1 MDRHRP
7 GSAACSASIHPI
19 KSPPQVN
26 FIPAQLSNVRP
37 MSQAKLPNRPKRKKT
52 DFVSIGI
59 VVFFI
64 LLAGIAAIV
73 AYRIVNNIISTTTS
87 ITIPG
92 IALKPVSV
100 PQPGATIDAHAI
112 PTLAQAQIDAAPTP
126 QPWDGGTRVNI
137 LLMGLDYRDW
147 TAIQKNEPSRTD
159 SMIVFT
165 FDPISK
171 TAGFLSIP
179 RDMWVTIP
187 GYDNGKINTAH
198 FLGQLNNLPGS
209 GPALSVKT
217 VENFLGIKIDY
228 YAEIDFTAFTT
239 FIDAIGGIDLKIQ
252 ADEDGLVIDPIG
264 VGNTIVLRKGTQSFT
279 GEQALAYSRSR
290 HGTNKAT
297 DNGDFDRA
305 RRQQAVIMAIRS
317 QILNI
322 YSLPKLVAIAP
333 TLYNQLSAGIKT
345 NMPLDTAI
353 KLAWAG
359 KDIPKESIKNG
370 VIAPDMVA
378 YGSVIGPDG
387 VKQDVIKP
395 LPDKIRVLRDQIF
408 TDQGALGPSQT
419 DLTAALHTEGA
430 RISLQNGT
438 QDTTIL
444 PRTQA
449 YLASMGI
456 NVVEATNA
464 PSATGLTLMTVLN
477 SKTYAMKYLSDTMHI
492 PTAQINSKFTPNS
505 PTDLVIVI
513 GSDWAA
519 NNPMP
524 K

>member
-1 MDRHRP
+1 
-7 GSAACSASIHPI
+7 
-19 KSPPQVN
+19 
-26 FIPAQLSNVRP
+26 
-37 MSQAKLPNRPKRKKT
+37 MSQVKIPNRPKRKKT

-59 VVFFI
+59 VIFFI
-64 LLAGIAAIV
+64 ILGGIAAVI
-73 AYRIVNNIISTTTS
+73 AYNTVNSMISKTTS
-87 ITIPG
+87 IPFPG
-92 IALKPVSV
+92 IAIKGVST
-100 PQPGATIDAHAI
+100 PEPGTTEDANAI
-112 PTLAQAQIDAAPTP
+112 PTLAQAQIDAAATP
-126 QPWDGGTRVNI
+126 QPWDGGTRVNL

-198 FLGQLNNLPGS
+198 FLGQLNNLPG
-209 GPALSVKT
+209 GGDVLAAKT

-228 YAEIDFTAFTT
+228 YAEIDFTAFTK
-239 FIDAIGGIDLKIQ
+239 FIDSIGCIDLKIQ
-252 ADEDGLVIDPIG
+252 PEEDGLIIDPIG
-264 VGNTIVLRKGTQSFT
+264 PGNTITLHKGTQGFC
-279 GEQALAYSRSR
+279 GDAALAYARTR

-305 RRQQAVIMAIRS
+305 RRQQSVIMAIRS

-333 TLYNQLSAGIKT
+333 TLYDQLSAGIKT
-345 NMPLDTAI
+345 NLPLDQAI
-353 KLAWAG
+353 KLAWAAR
-359 KDIPKESIKNG
+359 DIPKEAIQNG
-370 VIAPDMVA
+370 VIAADMVA

-408 TDQGALGPSQT
+408 TNAGALGPSQT
-419 DLTAALHTEGA
+419 DMTAALKAEGA
-430 RISLQNGT
+430 RISLQNAS
-438 QDTTIL
+438 QDPNIL
-444 PRTQA
+444 ARTQT
-449 YLASMGI
+449 YLASMGL
-456 NVVEATNA
+456 NVVEAKNA
-464 PSATGLTLMTVLN
+464 TQASGLSLMTVYN
-477 SKTYAMKYLSDTMHI
+477 GKTYAMKFLAQTMRI
-492 PTAQINSKFTPNS
+492 PTAQITSKFTPAT
-505 PTDLVIVI
+505 PVDLVITL
-513 GSDWAA
+513 GNDWAS